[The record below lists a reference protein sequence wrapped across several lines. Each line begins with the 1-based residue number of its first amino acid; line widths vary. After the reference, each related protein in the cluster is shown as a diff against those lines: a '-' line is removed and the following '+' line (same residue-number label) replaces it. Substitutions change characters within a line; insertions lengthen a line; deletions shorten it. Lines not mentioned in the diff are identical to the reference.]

1 MESRHPESIPTSS
14 IRVEDGAK
22 ELVRSEKMNPYLEL
36 LKAQI
41 GGRDTAPLVEAL
53 AALPLEDPYSWRVT
67 SALKWAFC
75 DLETENLIADLDTLS
90 AADVKK
96 LIEPLQMR
104 TFQFSIFLLTL
115 LGEEAGEHL
124 ILQALK
130 GAKASIGPESRE

>member
-1 MESRHPESIPTSS
+1 MENREPESIPTSS
-14 IRVEDGAK
+14 IQVEDGAK
-22 ELVRSEKMNPYLEL
+22 ELVRSEKMKPYLEL

-41 GGRDTAPLVEAL
+41 GGQNTAPFLEAL
-53 AALPLEDPYSWRVT
+53 AAVPLEDRYAWRVT

-104 TFQFSIFLLTL
+104 TLQFSIFLLTM

-124 ILQALK
+124 IPQALR
-130 GAKASIGPESRE
+130 GAKASIGG

>member
-1 MESRHPESIPTSS
+1 MESRDPESIPISS

-22 ELVRSEKMNPYLEL
+22 ELVRSEKMKPYLEL

-41 GGRDTAPLVEAL
+41 GGQNTAPFVEAL
-53 AALPLEDPYSWRVT
+53 AALPLEDRYAWRVM

-75 DLETENLIADLDTLS
+75 DLETENLIADLETLS
-90 AADVKK
+90 TTDVKR

-104 TFQFSIFLLTL
+104 TLQFSIFLLTI
-115 LGEEAGEHL
+115 LGEEVGEQL

-130 GAKASIGPESRE
+130 GAKSSIGG

>member
-1 MESRHPESIPTSS
+1 MESRDHESLPISS
-14 IRVEDGAK
+14 IRVEDGSQ
-22 ELVRSEKMNPYLEL
+22 ELVRSEKMKPYLGL

-41 GGRDTAPLVEAL
+41 SGQDTAPFVEAL
-53 AALPLEDPYSWRVT
+53 SALPLEDRYSWRVT

-104 TFQFSIFLLTL
+104 TLQFSIFLLTM

-124 ILQALK
+124 ILQALN
-130 GAKASIGPESRE
+130 GAKASIGAESSE

>member
-1 MESRHPESIPTSS
+1 MKDREPESIPISS
-14 IRVEDGAK
+14 IRVEDGAN
-22 ELVRSEKMNPYLEL
+22 ELVRSEKMRPYLEL

-41 GGRDTAPLVEAL
+41 GGQDTAPFVEAL
-53 AALPLEDPYSWRVT
+53 AALPLEDRYSWRVT

-75 DLETENLIADLDTLS
+75 DLETENLIADIETLS
-90 AADVKK
+90 GADIKK

-104 TFQFSIFLLTL
+104 ALQFSIFLLTI

-130 GAKASIGPESRE
+130 GAKASIGS

>member
-1 MESRHPESIPTSS
+1 MDNREPESIPISS

-22 ELVRSEKMNPYLEL
+22 ELVRSEKMKPYLEL

-41 GGRDTAPLVEAL
+41 GGQDTAPLVDAL
-53 AALPLEDPYSWRVT
+53 AALPLEDRYSWRVT

-75 DLETENLIADLDTLS
+75 DLETENLIADLETLS

-104 TFQFSIFLLTL
+104 TLQFSIFLLTI
-115 LGEEAGEHL
+115 LGEEVGEQL
-124 ILQALK
+124 ILHALE
-130 GAKASIGPESRE
+130 GAKASIGAESRE

>member
-1 MESRHPESIPTSS
+1 MESREPESIPISS

-22 ELVRSEKMNPYLEL
+22 ELVRSEKMKPYLEL

-41 GGRDTAPLVEAL
+41 GGQDTAPFVEAL
-53 AALPLEDPYSWRVT
+53 AAVPLEDRYSWRVT

-75 DLETENLIADLDTLS
+75 DLETENLIADLETLCE
-90 AADVKK
+90 ADVKK

-104 TFQFSIFLLTL
+104 ALQFSIFLLTI

-130 GAKASIGPESRE
+130 GAKASIGSLI

>member
-1 MESRHPESIPTSS
+1 M
-14 IRVEDGAK
+14 
-22 ELVRSEKMNPYLEL
+22 
-36 LKAQI
+36 
-41 GGRDTAPLVEAL
+41 
-53 AALPLEDPYSWRVT
+53 PLEDRYAWRVT

-75 DLETENLIADLDTLS
+75 DLETEDLIADLDTLS

-104 TFQFSIFLLTL
+104 TLQFSIFLLTM

-130 GAKASIGPESRE
+130 GAKASIGS

>member
-1 MESRHPESIPTSS
+1 MEDRKIEPIPISS

-22 ELVRSEKMNPYLEL
+22 ELVRSEKMKPYLEL

-41 GGRDTAPLVEAL
+41 GGQDTAPFLEAL
-53 AALPLEDPYSWRVT
+53 AALPLEDRYAWRVT

-75 DLETENLIADLDTLS
+75 DLETENLIVDLETLS
-90 AADVKK
+90 GADVKK
-96 LIEPLQMR
+96 LIEPLQTR
-104 TFQFSIFLLTL
+104 TLQFSIFLLTI

-130 GAKASIGPESRE
+130 GAKASIGG